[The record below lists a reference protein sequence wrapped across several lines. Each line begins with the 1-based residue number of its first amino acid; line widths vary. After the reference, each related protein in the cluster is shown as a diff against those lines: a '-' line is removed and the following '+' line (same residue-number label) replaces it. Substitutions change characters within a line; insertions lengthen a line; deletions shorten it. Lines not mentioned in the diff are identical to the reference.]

1 MNDDIK
7 IFDNIIPKGY
17 QDALEALITDEL
29 FEWGYA
35 NDVVWDQNSL
45 RKGQSLK
52 QVNDGF
58 GHMLCVPKHE
68 SKHWPFI
75 KPLIYHINEALG
87 EDARN
92 IFRVRVNLLLKAYP
106 NDLPW
111 NNEHIDSPTPHYT
124 GIYYVN
130 DTDGPTY
137 IFDQKVTDIPH
148 KNWTQDVVL
157 KYVNS
162 TEFTVAQAVEPK
174 KGRLV
179 VFNGQRFHA
188 SSKPRENQNRIV
200 IALNWQ
206 TQNHL
211 RQHGTTI

>member
-17 QDALEALITDEL
+17 QDALEELITDEL
-29 FEWGYA
+29 FDWGYA
-35 NDVVWDQNSL
+35 NDVVWDQSSL

-75 KPLIYHINEALG
+75 KPFVYHINEALG
-87 EDARN
+87 EDAKN
-92 IFRVRVNLLLKAYP
+92 IFRVRVNLMLRAYP
-106 NDLPW
+106 EDMPW

-137 IFDQKVTDIPH
+137 IFDQKVTDIQH

-157 KYVNS
+157 NYINN

-188 SSKPRENQNRIV
+188 SSKPRDNQNRIV
-200 IALNWQ
+200 IAFNWQ
-206 TQNHL
+206 TQKHL
-211 RQHGTTI
+211 SQNGRY

>member
-17 QDALEALITDEL
+17 QDALEDLITDEL
-29 FEWGYA
+29 FDWGYA
-35 NDVVWDQNSL
+35 NDVVWDQSSL

-75 KPLIYHINEALG
+75 KPFVYHINEALG
-87 EDARN
+87 EDAKN
-92 IFRVRVNLLLKAYP
+92 IFRVRVNLMLRAYP
-106 NDLPW
+106 EDMPW

-137 IFDQKVTDIPH
+137 IFDQKVTDIQH

-157 KYVNS
+157 NYINN
-162 TEFTVAQAVEPK
+162 TEFTVAQAVGPK

-188 SSKPRENQNRIV
+188 SSKPRDNQNRIV
-200 IALNWQ
+200 IAFNWQ
-206 TQNHL
+206 TEKHL
-211 RQHGTTI
+211 RQNGTSI